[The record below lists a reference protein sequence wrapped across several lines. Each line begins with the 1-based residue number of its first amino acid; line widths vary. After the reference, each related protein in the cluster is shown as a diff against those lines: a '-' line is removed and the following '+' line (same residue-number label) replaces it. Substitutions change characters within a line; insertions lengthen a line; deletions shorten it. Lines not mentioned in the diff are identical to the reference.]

1 MVTSAAVEGIV
12 HDVVLTPDA
21 GTSTRLRD
29 PAEGGRHHGHRGL
42 ADHRELERIP
52 TGKGPHGMALIPPR
66 Q

>member
-1 MVTSAAVEGIV
+1 MAVRRG
-12 HDVVLTPDA
+12 DRPRRRADA
-21 GTSTRLRD
+21 GRPAPLRD
-29 PAEGGRHHGHRGL
+29 YATLRKGDAITVIGL